1 MRRFEGFVVNTPKQS
16 LLRSPLVVASCILAS
31 GLVAAALILKG
42 SPGPSL
48 FFLWSARNQFCSQM
62 TAQLED
68 KTYSVLGQN
77 RQAQDIEI
85 EKVLVSPKADK
96 MEIDYR
102 IDWSPGPMHTY
113 TSCSLD
119 KDDMG
124 RFTSDWSTR
133 IGDAPNSADQKFYV
147 HLD

>member
-1 MRRFEGFVVNTPKQS
+1 
-16 LLRSPLVVASCILAS
+16 
-31 GLVAAALILKG
+31 
-42 SPGPSL
+42 
-48 FFLWSARNQFCSQM
+48 M

-77 RQAQDIEI
+77 RTLRNIEI
-85 EKVLVSPKADK
+85 EKVLVSPKSDK

-102 IDWSPGPMHTY
+102 IDWTPGPMYTY

-119 KDDMG
+119 KDDTG
-124 RFTSDWSTR
+124 RFTSDWSTC
-133 IGDAPNSADQKFYV
+133 IGDGPKSADQKFYV

>member
-1 MRRFEGFVVNTPKQS
+1 MAG
-16 LLRSPLVVASCILAS
+16 
-31 GLVAAALILKG
+31 GLVTAALILKG
-42 SPGPSL
+42 FPGLSPY
-48 FFLWSARNQFCSQM
+48 FLWSAQNQFCFQM
-62 TAQLED
+62 KAQLED

-77 RQAQDIEI
+77 RSAQGIEI

-102 IDWSPGPMHTY
+102 IDWAPGPMYTY

-124 RFTSDWSTR
+124 RFISDWSTR
-133 IGDAPNSADQKFYV
+133 IGDGPKSGDQKFYV